1 MADIPAPA
9 APTVAIVEDDPA
21 VRDALISLVASTG
34 RVVAAHDTAESFIH
48 AVEQQVPDC
57 VLLDIRLPGMDGMSL
72 LRWLVERLP
81 AVSPIVL
88 TGHGDV
94 PMAVSALRLGAFDF
108 VEKPFDPD
116 RLLDSIGEAIEHG
129 RRRARD
135 AEEMATLRRRMADLT
150 PREREVMEQVTR
162 GMSNKMVALEL
173 KISPRTVE
181 IHRANVMEKMQART
195 ISDLVRMTIALE
207 ARER

>member
-1 MADIPAPA
+1 MSDLAVPASPV
-9 APTVAIVEDDPA
+9 VAVVEDDPA
-21 VRDALISLVASTG
+21 VRDALSSLLASTG
-34 RVVAAHDTAESFIH
+34 RLVVTHDSAEAFMRAAER
-48 AVEQQVPDC
+48 EVPDC
-57 VLLDIRLPGMDGMSL
+57 VLLDIRLPGMDGMTL
-72 LRWLVERLP
+72 LRWIVDRLP
-81 AVSPIVL
+81 ACSPIVL

-116 RLLDSIGEAIEHG
+116 RLLDSIAEAIEHG

-135 AEEMATLRRRMADLT
+135 AEEIAALRRRLADLT
-150 PREREVMEQVTR
+150 PREREVMDQVTR
-162 GMSNKMVALEL
+162 GMSNKMVAIEL

-207 ARER
+207 GRER